1 MLMLLSDNPFI
12 EIEAG
17 DVDESTAK
25 EVYRNLQVLYNTVAG
40 EQGLDRDFGI
50 DNTIQDRP
58 QEHAQSLLAAEYIRK
73 TNMYEPRAE
82 VIRVDWVPGKEND
95 GIMRPKVVIKIV

>member
-1 MLMLLSDNPFI
+1 MLLSDNPFI
-12 EIEAG
+12 EIESG
-17 DVDESTAK
+17 GVDESTVK
-25 EVYRNLQVLYNTVAG
+25 EIYRNLQVLYNTVAW

-82 VIRVDWVPGKEND
+82 VVRVDWVPGKEND